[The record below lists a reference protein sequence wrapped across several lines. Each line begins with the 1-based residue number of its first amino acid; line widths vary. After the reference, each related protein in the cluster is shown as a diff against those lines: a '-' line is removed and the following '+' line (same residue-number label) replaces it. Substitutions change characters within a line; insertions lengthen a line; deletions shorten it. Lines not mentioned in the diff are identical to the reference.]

1 MHRNNGHRSFIFPE
15 IDPRRKAIVIKR
27 KKKKKEKPQI
37 SRTVLLLSRSLI
49 KRIPCHGCLCNAK
62 ALKPL
67 GPIRGPFTLDKE
79 KVAIAG

>member
-1 MHRNNGHRSFIFPE
+1 MHRNKGHRGFIFPV

-37 SRTVLLLSRSLI
+37 SRAVLLLSRSLI
-49 KRIPCHGCLCNAK
+49 KRISCHGCMCNAK

-67 GPIRGPFTLDKE
+67 GPIRDPFTLDKQ
-79 KVAIAG
+79 KAAIAG

>member
-27 KKKKKEKPQI
+27 KKKEKPQI
-37 SRTVLLLSRSLI
+37 SRTVLLLSRSLT
-49 KRIPCHGCLCNAK
+49 KRIPCHGCMCNAK

-67 GPIRGPFTLDKE
+67 GPIRDPFTLDKQ